1 MDESESA
8 FDVDFSLSF
17 QEESRVVVLNHA
29 QPLLN
34 GFWYAAMVLDS
45 SEPCRDVA
53 GRPIAFE
60 VEFLFHRLPEQRIF
74 LELLGPP

>member
-1 MDESESA
+1 MKVILFFSGMDESGEFA

-53 GRPIAFE
+53 GRPIAPFG
-60 VEFLFHRLPEQRIF
+60 VEFFVP
-74 LELLGPP
+74 